1 MILQGVLSMA
11 KSPFMEQLRGEMR
24 LRGYSIRT
32 EKTYLFWIKQYIF
45 YNRKQHPAELGA
57 TEVKAFLTWLAT
69 HRHVAVN
76 TQKVALNA
84 LVFLYHK
91 VLKQELGEMDF
102 SLARKQRH
110 LPCVL
115 SKAEIA
121 AILSQLNERDRLI
134 ISILYGSGL
143 RITECL
149 RLRVQDVDLNRL
161 SITVRDGK
169 ANKDRQTLLSA
180 SLVPALKLTIQNSI
194 QLQHDDNVRGI
205 GPSIP
210 GVLGKKYKNAFRMPG
225 WMYLFPSS
233 GLCTHPYTNITC
245 RHHLHESVVR
255 KALQRA
261 VKRAGT
267 IDKPVNCHTFRHSF
281 ATHLLQDGYDIRSV
295 QELLGHNDVKT
306 TQIYTHVIGHHYAGT
321 RSPLDHLNC

>member
-1 MILQGVLSMA
+1 MT
-11 KSPFMEQLRGEMR
+11 KSPFIEQLRGEMR

-45 YNRKQHPAELGA
+45 YNQKRHPADLGA

-84 LVFLYHK
+84 LVFMYHK

-121 AILSQLNERDRLI
+121 AILSELNERDRLI

-143 RITECL
+143 RVTECL

-180 SLVPALKLTIQNSI
+180 SLVPTLKSAIQNSI
-194 QLQHDDNVRGI
+194 QLQHSDNARGI

-210 GVLGKKYKNAFRMPG
+210 GALGKKYRNAFRTPG

-233 GLCTHPYTNITC
+233 GLCIHPYTDITC

-261 VKRAGT
+261 VKQAGT
-267 IDKPVNCHTFRHSF
+267 IKKRVNCHTFRHSF

-321 RSPLDHLNC
+321 RSPLDQLSC